1 MATASVVTKN
11 VPSVLVLS
19 ADAAVRARLR
29 SALTAQRWEV
39 HEADG
44 GAAALLLMERTQP
57 HATLLDGALP
67 DLHLE
72 DFAEE
77 ARSSQPAMDLIALDG
92 TLAGLTGAVKS
103 PRRGEL
109 LQVLRSVCDQATQAT
124 TPAAPT
130 DTNTDTNIPIAPLTA
145 AILPHSTSS
154 SSSRSAGQAPAV
166 VDLAAT
172 VRLPELI
179 GDSDRMLEVS
189 RRIRLVA
196 KRTTTVLIQGPTGTG
211 KELVARAVHRLS
223 PRADRPFIAL
233 NCAAIPEA
241 LLEAELFGHAR
252 GAFTGAVQRRTGR
265 IEAADGGTLF
275 LDEIGEMP
283 LGLQSKLL
291 RFLENGELQ
300 RVGENQPVQVDVRI
314 VAATHQSL
322 ARRAQEGS
330 FRADLY
336 YRLAVFPVQTLI
348 STLQRMGVNVPNT
361 GSANTLR
368 VQNMAAVFI
377 AATLPPFAEPGTKLD
392 VTVSSAGD
400 ARSLNGGLLL
410 MTALYGPDGRIYA
423 QAQGPLVL
431 GGYAA
436 AANGNAK
443 IVNHPTTG
451 RIPGGAMVERGV
463 PLDLSRLPSLSLLL
477 NDADFR
483 TAERMA
489 DAINSELK
497 RPLAHAADSRRVDLH
512 AQPGE
517 DLPALLARVEA
528 VEIETFPR
536 AKVVVN
542 ERTGTV
548 VIGGDVRLQPVS
560 ILHGGLV
567 VNVVSDFA
575 VSQPGPL
582 SNGTTQTVQ
591 ETRVDAQ
598 DRPVNQIMLKRGATV
613 DDLVQELQGIGA
625 SARDVI
631 SILQAMKEAGALEA
645 ELEVL

>member
-1 MATASVVTKN
+1 M
-11 VPSVLVLS
+11 
-19 ADAAVRARLR
+19 
-29 SALTAQRWEV
+29 
-39 HEADG
+39 
-44 GAAALLLMERTQP
+44 LLLMFVSVSFSASAQM
-57 HATLLDGALP
+57 AGG
-67 DLHLE
+67 
-72 DFAEE
+72 
-77 ARSSQPAMDLIALDG
+77 PAG
-92 TLAGLTGAVKS
+92 
-103 PRRGEL
+103 R
-109 LQVLRSVCDQATQAT
+109 
-124 TPAAPT
+124 
-130 DTNTDTNIPIAPLTA
+130 
-145 AILPHSTSS
+145 H
-154 SSSRSAGQAPAV
+154 
-166 VDLAAT
+166 
-172 VRLPELI
+172 VRIKDVASIEGVRDNQLI
-179 GDSDRMLEVS
+179 GYGIVVGLN
-189 RRIRLVA
+189 
-196 KRTTTVLIQGPTGTG
+196 GTG
-211 KELVARAVHRLS
+211 DS
-223 PRADRPFIAL
+223 QQ
-233 NCAAIPEA
+233 
-241 LLEAELFGHAR
+241 
-252 GAFTGAVQRRTGR
+252 T
-265 IEAADGGTLF
+265 
-275 LDEIGEMP
+275 
-283 LGLQSKLL
+283 
-291 RFLENGELQ
+291 
-300 RVGENQPVQVDVRI
+300 
-314 VAATHQSL
+314 
-322 ARRAQEGS
+322 
-330 FRADLY
+330 
-336 YRLAVFPVQTLI
+336 VFPVQTLI
-348 STLQRMGVNVPNT
+348 STLQRMGVNVPTT

-463 PLDLSRLPSLSLLL
+463 PLDLSRLPSLSILL

-489 DAINSELK
+489 DAINVELK

-512 AQPGE
+512 PQPGE

-598 DRPVNQIMLKRGATV
+598 DKPVNQIVLKRGATV

-625 SARDVI
+625 TARDVI

>member
-1 MATASVVTKN
+1 MATASVMTKN
-11 VPSVLVLS
+11 AASVLVLS
-19 ADAAVRARLR
+19 TDAGVRARLR
-29 SALTAQRWEV
+29 KALTAQRWEV

-44 GAAALLLMERTQP
+44 GAAALLVMEQTHPQ
-57 HATLLDGALP
+57 ATLLDGPLP

-72 DFAEE
+72 DFADEV
-77 ARSSQPAMDLIALDG
+77 RSSHPTMDLIALDG
-92 TLAGLTGAVKS
+92 TLAGLPEAVRS

-109 LQVLRSVCDQATQAT
+109 LQVLRSVCEEVSSPVVSDMDPQARPTLLAMAPRASAKPAPRAAHPASVAT
-124 TPAAPT
+124 TAV
-130 DTNTDTNIPIAPLTA
+130 DTI
-145 AILPHSTSS
+145 SM
-154 SSSRSAGQAPAV
+154 
-166 VDLAAT
+166 
-172 VRLPELI
+172 RLPELI
-179 GDSDRMLEVS
+179 GDSERMLEVS

-196 KRTTTVLIQGPTGTG
+196 KRKTTVLIQGPTGTG
-211 KELVARAVHRLS
+211 KEVVAHALHRLS
-223 PRADRPFIAL
+223 PRAERPFVAL

-265 IEAADGGTLF
+265 IEAANGGTLF

-283 LGLQSKLL
+283 LALQSKLL

-300 RVGENQPVQVDVRI
+300 RVGENEAVRVDVRI
-314 VAATHQSL
+314 VAATHQPL

-330 FRADLY
+330 FRADLF

-348 STLQRMGVNVPNT
+348 STLQRMGVNVPTT
-361 GSANTLR
+361 GSANSLR

-377 AATLPPFAEPGTKLD
+377 AATLPPFAESGTKLD
-392 VTVSSAGD
+392 ITVSSAGD

-410 MTALYGPDGRIYA
+410 MTPLYGPDGRIYA
-423 QAQGPLVL
+423 QAQGPIVL

-443 IVNHPTTG
+443 VVNHPTTG

-463 PLDLSRLPSLSLLL
+463 PLDLSRLPVLSILL

-489 DAINSELK
+489 DAINNELK

-512 AQPGE
+512 PQTGE

-528 VEIETFPR
+528 VEIDTFPR

-548 VIGGDVRLQPVS
+548 VIGGNVRLLPVS

-567 VNVVSDFA
+567 VNVISDVV
-575 VSQPGPL
+575 VSQPGPF

-591 ETRVDAQ
+591 ETRVNAQ
-598 DRPVNQIMLKRGATV
+598 DKPVNQIVLKPGATV
-613 DDLVQELQGIGA
+613 DDLVEELQGIGA

>member
-1 MATASVVTKN
+1 MATASVMTKSAA
-11 VPSVLVLS
+11 SVLVLS
-19 ADAAVRARLR
+19 ADSGVRARLR
-29 SALTAQRWEV
+29 KALTAQRWEV
-39 HEADG
+39 YEAEG
-44 GAAALLLMERTQP
+44 GAAALLLMDQARPQ
-57 HATLLDGALP
+57 ATLLDGPLP
-67 DLHLE
+67 DLHLA

-77 ARSSQPAMDLIALDG
+77 ARSSHPAMDLIALDG
-92 TLAGLTGAVKS
+92 ALAGMTGATKS

-109 LQVLRSVCDQATQAT
+109 LQVLRSVCEEAPSVAT
-124 TPAAPT
+124 
-130 DTNTDTNIPIAPLTA
+130 TDTNIPFPL
-145 AILPHSTSS
+145 
-154 SSSRSAGQAPAV
+154 APAV
-166 VDLAAT
+166 IPPASTRKPSLPSAIETSPVLDLGS
-172 VRLPELI
+172 VMRLPELI

-196 KRTTTVLIQGPTGTG
+196 KRKTTVLIQGPTGTG
-211 KELVARAVHRLS
+211 KEVVARALHRLS
-223 PRADRPFIAL
+223 SRSDRPFVAL

-265 IEAADGGTLF
+265 IEAANGGTLF

-283 LGLQSKLL
+283 LALQSKLL
-291 RFLENGELQ
+291 RFLESGELQ
-300 RVGENQPVQVDVRI
+300 RVGENETVRVDVRI
-314 VAATHQSL
+314 VAATHQPL

-330 FRADLY
+330 FRADLF

-348 STLQRMGVNVPNT
+348 STLQRMGVNVPTT
-361 GSANTLR
+361 GSANSLR

-410 MTALYGPDGRIYA
+410 MTPLYGPDGRIYA

-443 IVNHPTTG
+443 VVNHPTTG
-451 RIPGGAMVERGV
+451 RIPGGAMVERAV
-463 PLDLSRLPSLSLLL
+463 PLDLSRLPSLSILL

-489 DAINSELK
+489 DAINNEFK
-497 RPLAHAADSRRVDLH
+497 RPLAHATDSRRIGLH
-512 AQPGE
+512 PQQGE

-567 VNVVSDFA
+567 VNVISDVA
-575 VSQPGPL
+575 VSQPGPF

-591 ETRVDAQ
+591 ETRIQAQ
-598 DRPVNQIMLKRGATV
+598 DKPVNQIMLKRGATV